1 MITYVD
7 IKYLDG
13 IADGPL
19 ELLDKIDP
27 LEARF
32 RINRDTDFETLKIN
46 ACKFWVS
53 FIKNINNSEH

>member
-32 RINRDTDFETLKIN
+32 KVNKNTNFETLKLN
-46 ACKFWVS
+46 ACKFW
-53 FIKNINNSEH
+53 NITDSD